1 MARPAPK
8 SNLAGTD
15 TPTFP
20 NDLKL
25 EAFSY
30 QSRDI
35 WALEMANSRGDS
47 RGSERVSR
55 VQKHRMIGYLLN
67 PRDVLLPAKE
77 VKKRAW
83 VRDNFFVVGGH
94 GGTLKRHPTIQFTEP
109 RTVLHE
115 EELCEAIITTHFSL
129 AHAGQEVTATAVVH
143 DYYGVTKKECIS
155 LLKHCAIC
163 ARSRPSKSKGPL
175 KPIQSKRVF
184 ERVQID
190 LIDMSSD
197 ADGDFKWI
205 CHMECHFSK
214 FHAMFGMQNKE
225 SSTVARV
232 VHKWICWLGI
242 MEILQSDN
250 GTEFKGVCEELLLRY
265 GVKVINGRP
274 RTPRTQGLVEQANGT
289 VKARIFAWKRQTGNP
304 NWEEGLEV
312 CRRNLFFPDSK
323 QEIHHF
329 CPVTQYKKM
338 YSTPSPY
345 DPLNSPIFICIFRFL
360 SPFELFEA
368 F

>member
-1 MARPAPK
+1 MVSSAPT

-15 TPTFP
+15 TPAFP
-20 NDLKL
+20 HHLKL
-25 EAFSY
+25 EAFSHM
-30 QSRDI
+30 SRDL
-35 WALEMANSRGDS
+35 WALEMANSRGES

-55 VQKHRMIGYLLN
+55 VEKHRMIGYILN
-67 PRDVLLPAKE
+67 PRDMLMPAKE

-83 VRDNFFVVGGH
+83 VLDNFFVVGGH
-94 GGTLKRHPTIQFTEP
+94 GGTLKRQATVQFKEP

-115 EELCEAIITTHFSL
+115 EELCEAIIATHFSL

-143 DYYGVTKKECIS
+143 EYYGITKKECIS

-175 KPIQSKRVF
+175 RPIQSKRVF

-197 ADGDFKWI
+197 TDGEFKWI

-214 FHAMFGMQNKE
+214 FHAMFGMKNKE

-232 VHKWICWLGI
+232 VHHWIYWLGV

-250 GTEFKGVCEELLLRY
+250 GTEFKGVCEELLFRY

-274 RTPRTQGLVEQANGT
+274 RTPRTQCLVEQANNT
-289 VKARIFAWKRQTGNP
+289 VKKRIFAWKRQNGNP
-304 NWEEGLEV
+304 HWEEGLEV
-312 CRRNLFFPDSK
+312 RTKKSFRSK
-323 QEIHHF
+323 
-329 CPVTQYKKM
+329 C
-338 YSTPSPY
+338 
-345 DPLNSPIFICIFRFL
+345 
-360 SPFELFEA
+360 
-368 F
+368 